1 MISSDMAQ
9 AMVLR
14 RSEGDPSSARYEKF
28 AVQSCQLSRQ
38 GDYWIVCVNTAAYV
52 LHGRAERCLVGA
64 NAHLVDVIS
73 GQIETVASCRPV
85 EDYLQDKYDVRR
97 AAGMHY
103 MLTPAFDRTDKVAVI
118 RIRQAFGCS
127 MREAMKLASPEHH
140 CWLTGP
146 RRVLRWAQG
155 ELTLKNIVT
164 DIILAPDAEDAVDI
178 DDSIWHWDLLK
189 ARLALRIRAA
199 GLS

>member
-1 MISSDMAQ
+1 MISSETAQ

-14 RSEGDPSSARYEKF
+14 RSEGDPSSSRHEKF

-52 LHGRAERCLVGA
+52 VHGRAEHCLVGV

-127 MREAMKLASPEHH
+127 MQEAMKLASPEHH

-146 RRVLRWAQG
+146 RRVLQWAQG

-164 DIILAPDAEDAVDI
+164 DIVLAPDAAHAVDI
-178 DDSIWHWDLLK
+178 DGSIWHWDLLK
-189 ARLALRIRAA
+189 ARLALRIRAV
-199 GLS
+199 

>member
-1 MISSDMAQ
+1 MIRSETAQ

-38 GDYWIVCVNTAAYV
+38 GDYWVVCVNPAAYL
-52 LHGRAERCLVGA
+52 LHGRAEHCLVGA
-64 NAHLVDVIS
+64 NAHLLDVIS

-85 EDYLQDKYDVRR
+85 EDYLQDKYDVQG

-103 MLTPAFDRTDKVAVI
+103 MLTPAFDRTDKAAVI
-118 RIRQAFGCS
+118 RIRQACGCS

-140 CWLTGP
+140 CWLAGP

-189 ARLALRIRAA
+189 ARLALRIRAV
-199 GLS
+199 